1 VLEVLLADMNAA
13 VAVQALAA
21 CAVATW
27 VAHLGLGDEM
37 QYHIPSYTVSN
48 GLLAWSVLAGPIL
61 GMAAMGYRGLTARM
75 RARAPHGA
83 MIIPCCLLA
92 FCLTGLLAMA
102 YPGLPGNGKGPQ
114 SVLADGMTLQGA
126 AIMLVLKLLVTAAC
140 LRAGAEG
147 GLLTPGLTVGGLLSM
162 VLALGL
168 RRAGIEMDAGPAP
181 VPAPPPFWAF
191 PCRCL

>member
-1 VLEVLLADMNAA
+1 
-13 VAVQALAA
+13 
-21 CAVATW
+21 
-27 VAHLGLGDEM
+27 
-37 QYHIPSYTVSN
+37 
-48 GLLAWSVLAGPIL
+48 
-61 GMAAMGYRGLTARM
+61 
-75 RARAPHGA
+75 
-83 MIIPCCLLA
+83 
-92 FCLTGLLAMA
+92 
-102 YPGLPGNGKGPQ
+102 
-114 SVLADGMTLQGA
+114 MTLQGA